1 MLNILKRNSIVIA
14 LCSSLLGLMVIGG
27 LLYYNW
33 LLAPVDRDGQA
44 AVIVEVP
51 NNSSSR
57 DVSAILEQQ
66 GLIKSAKAFTV
77 YSRYKGLD
85 SKIKTGEFQL
95 NPGLSTPE
103 ILQIIIKDS
112 QIFHAFTV
120 PEGYTV
126 EQIAVL
132 LQEKGYANKE
142 EFLHLCQQGD
152 FDYPFLRGQVNTK
165 YVLEGYLFPDTYKIT
180 RHNDEQDIIKMMLD
194 RFVEESN
201 RIQLEQ
207 KAEKLGLTVHQAV
220 TIAGMIE
227 REAMFD
233 KERPLISG
241 VIQNRLKMGMPLQI
255 DATVLYAL
263 GKHKKV
269 VLYKDLEVDSLY
281 NTYRVK
287 TLPPGPIASPG
298 STSLEAAVA
307 PHKTDY
313 LYYLAKPDGTHVFSK
328 TLDEHNRYKAKYL

>member
-1 MLNILKRNSIVIA
+1 MNILKRYSIVIA
-14 LCSSLLGLMVIGG
+14 LCCSLLGLTVIGG
-27 LLYYNW
+27 LLYFNW
-33 LLAPVDRDGQA
+33 LLTPANNDGQA
-44 AVIVEVP
+44 PVIVEVP
-51 NNSSSR
+51 TNSSSR
-57 DVSAILEQQ
+57 DVGVMLEQQ

-85 SKIKTGEFQL
+85 SKIKIGEFQL
-95 NPGLSTPE
+95 KPGLSTPE
-103 ILQIIIKDS
+103 ILQTIIKDS

-126 EQIAVL
+126 EQIAGL
-132 LQEKGYANKE
+132 LEEKGYANKE
-142 EFLHLCQQGD
+142 EFLGLCRTGD
-152 FDYPFLRGQVNTK
+152 FDYSFLKGQVNTK
-165 YVLEGYLFPDTYKIT
+165 YTLEGYLFPDTYKIT
-180 RHNDEQDIIKMMLD
+180 RQDDERDIIKMMLD
-194 RFVEESN
+194 RFAEESN

-207 KAEKLGLTVHQAV
+207 KAKKLGLTVHQAV

-241 VIQNRLKMGMPLQI
+241 VIQNRLQVGMPLQI

-263 GKHKKV
+263 GKHKNV
-269 VLYKDLEVDSLY
+269 VSYKDLKVDSLY

-287 TLPPGPIASPG
+287 SLPPGPIACPG
-298 STSLEAAVA
+298 TSSLEAAVA
-307 PHKTDY
+307 PQQTDY